1 MISTEM
7 QSSLPEK
14 LLIEVIAFMGKSRLH
29 F

>member
-14 LLIEVIAFMGKSRLH
+14 LLIEGIAFMGKSRLH